1 MMIIAIIALPVAAY
15 AGYKVMDRLD
25 RFLDCVHIGN
35 YRCDSSVILHLLY
48 CSRKQE
54 KQTDRPLEGRHSK

>member
-25 RFLDCVHIGN
+25 RFLDCVHIGKLP
-35 YRCDSSVILHLLY
+35 V
-48 CSRKQE
+48 
-54 KQTDRPLEGRHSK
+54 